1 LDYLQKT
8 QEMLR
13 STELRKERIAADCN
27 MSMWTL
33 YKMIKPD
40 ANPTHEKLKAVYE
53 YLSGEKME
61 A

>member
-1 LDYLQKT
+1 
-8 QEMLR
+8 MLR